1 MQIFWDVI
9 VTVIPTVVDAL
20 GTVSWELENNLKT
33 IGIPI
38 VKIYLLKAGLLG
50 RAFILRSLLG
60 ISESWKFSNVKAFF

>member
-50 RAFILRSLLG
+50 RAFILRRLLG